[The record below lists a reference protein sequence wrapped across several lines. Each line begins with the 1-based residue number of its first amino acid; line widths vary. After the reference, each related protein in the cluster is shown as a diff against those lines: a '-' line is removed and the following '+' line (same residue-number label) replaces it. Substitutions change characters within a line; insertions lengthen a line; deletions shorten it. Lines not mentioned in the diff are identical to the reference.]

1 MEPGQYSAAGRVLRI
16 DRNAIASHAKLLAD
30 LIDTDDLRHE
40 FIQTRGM
47 TRKIGVLTKTSV
59 VHLEQAA
66 QYYLKESATCPGKHD
81 VVTNPT
87 DRSEKKQKVV
97 QEMLLKN
104 K

>member
-87 DRSEKKQKVV
+87 DRSEKSDAHIPR
-97 QEMLLKN
+97 
-104 K
+104 